1 MPSKFGTEG
10 QERLD
15 RRYRELYWQV
25 NELQII
31 ATKETLELAAR
42 YQRTMERIVRTLGYT
57 PEA

>member
-42 YQRTMERIVRTLGYT
+42 YQRTMERIVKTLGYT